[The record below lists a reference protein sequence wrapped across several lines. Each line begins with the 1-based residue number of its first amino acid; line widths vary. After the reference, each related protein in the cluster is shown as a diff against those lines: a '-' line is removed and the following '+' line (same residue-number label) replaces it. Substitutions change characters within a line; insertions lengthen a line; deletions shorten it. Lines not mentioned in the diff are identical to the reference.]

1 MVANLPV
8 LHVGLTTNPSS
19 TPEAIVLHGRQV
31 IVEHQ
36 PPPLRGMFCIFV
48 DKFFK
53 PHLER

>member
-8 LHVGLTTNPSS
+8 LHVGLTINPSS

-36 PPPLRGMFCIFV
+36 PLLSMAYFLFLST
-48 DKFFK
+48 KTF
-53 PHLER
+53 

>member
-31 IVEHQ
+31 IVEHL
-36 PPPLRGMFCIFV
+36 PPPLRGMFCNFV
-48 DKFFK
+48 DKIFNQI
-53 PHLER
+53 

>member
-31 IVEHQ
+31 IVEHL
-36 PPPLRGMFCIFV
+36 PPPLRGMFSIFV
-48 DKFFK
+48 DNFFNQI
-53 PHLER
+53 